1 MTTTDSHGTSWTL
14 TLQLVPAGS
23 ASPTALPSL

>member
-1 MTTTDSHGTSWTL
+1 MTTTDSHGNAWTL
-14 TLQLVPAGS
+14 TVQTVPAGH